1 MYNIEILIE
10 YNWYK
15 IKEIIGRILKGEE
28 EEEKTNGRKKKLT
41 KRK

>member
-10 YNWYK
+10 YNSYK

-28 EEEKTNGRKKKLT
+28 KNKWTEKKLT

>member
-28 EEEKTNGRKKKLT
+28 EKKQMDGK
-41 KRK
+41 KN